1 MDRLDRI
8 ERKINRIGSTVL
20 VLGVVILISLAYG
33 FSKVFDVTVSVL
45 QAGALATV
53 GMLVTFALWRPFK
66 N

>member
-20 VLGVVILISLAYG
+20 VLAVIVLVSMAFA
-33 FSKVFDVTVSVL
+33 FSRILGVTVSVL
-45 QAGALATV
+45 QAGALASLA
-53 GMLVTFALWRPFK
+53 MAVTFALWRPFK

>member
-20 VLGVVILISLAYG
+20 VLAVIVLVGLG
-33 FSKVFDVTVSVL
+33 FAFSRMYEVTVSVL
-45 QAGALATV
+45 QASALA
-53 GMLVTFALWRPFK
+53 GAAILVTFALWRPFK